1 MVVVVFAL
9 YVFSEQQREEGVL
22 RGVQKEK
29 EDIFVM
35 CFGNSNRRQKTI
47 RVSRVRARRDI
58 KNSVVVI
65 SKATEYYGI

>member
-1 MVVVVFAL
+1 MCVFR
-9 YVFSEQQREEGVL
+9 SREKKEFC
-22 RGVQKEK
+22 GVQKEK

-65 SKATEYYGI
+65 SKATEYYDI